1 MPGFNVD
8 LFRSNVGKNGF
19 VQSNKY
25 EVIIRPNVNFDYI
38 FTSNEAQATT
48 TDIVKDLQYRCIDA
62 ALPGVALR
70 TMDTNRY
77 GPGILEKMPFTA
89 NYTDTSLTFI
99 CDKNGSTYNFWYGW
113 LNYIFIGNGKDSDR
127 PAISTTSNRPYYT
140 AAYKDDYAAQ
150 IDIIVY
156 ENSGKPSLS
165 YTLYKAYPLSINDAP
180 LSWANNNN
188 LLKLTVNM
196 TFREWAQK
204 SANIEKPT
212 FNVSTNLAGNNV
224 NIP

>member
-1 MPGFNVD
+1 MAGFNVD

-25 EVIIRPNVNFDYI
+25 EVIIQPNQNFDYI
-38 FTSNEAQATT
+38 FTNGDTQASTN
-48 TDIVKDLQYRCIDA
+48 DIVKDLRYRCIDA

-77 GPGILEKMPFTA
+77 GPGVLEKMPFTA

-113 LNYIFIGNGKDSDR
+113 LNYIFVGNGKDSQNS
-127 PAISTTSNRPYYT
+127 AIQNTINSNRPYYT
-140 AAYKDDYAAQ
+140 TAYKDDYAAS
-150 IDIIVY
+150 INIIVY
-156 ENSGKPSLS
+156 ENSGKPSLN
-165 YTLYKAYPLSINDAP
+165 YTLYKAYPLSINDSP

-196 TFREWAQK
+196 TFREWAQNNA
-204 SANIEKPT
+204 SIEKKM
-212 FNVSTNLAGNNV
+212 LANPNE
-224 NIP
+224 NILF